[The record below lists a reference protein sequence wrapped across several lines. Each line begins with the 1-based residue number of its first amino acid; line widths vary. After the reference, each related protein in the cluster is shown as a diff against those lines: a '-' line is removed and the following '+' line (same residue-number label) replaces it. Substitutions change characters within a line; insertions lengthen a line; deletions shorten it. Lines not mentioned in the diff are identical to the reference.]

1 MAFQALCLHWNSIGS
16 PDICSKFVMQKR
28 LTFTM
33 TFAIRTVIALR
44 CLRFGTNKQVY
55 QSMSERTSVDS
66 GPKSLADEESL
77 RLMDTS
83 GLLENEKIR
92 TRINLINEEIKRCL
106 LDEDGEP
113 PILYETTRHLI
124 LAGGKRLRSLL
135 LVLCAEAVGGSVV
148 DALPFAVATEFV
160 QTASLIHD
168 DVVDE
173 DNIRR
178 GVETTHKKYGRKMAI
193 IAGDLLVALAIKLIG
208 ERSTP
213 ELLTYVAA
221 GGIRMCEGEAA
232 DLLLSQDKIQSYTT
246 DAALEI
252 IRMKTVSFMTAAAK
266 VGAMLGKADKNQI
279 EALIKYSENLGY
291 SFQIRDDILDIVAT
305 QNGTGKTVLSDLRGS
320 RSNYVLAHAVER
332 CSSKQKEEFVRKLND
347 GDLEYALQRISESRS
362 VEESIEVS
370 RKFMLEAKEAIRG
383 YEFANEELLLLL
395 ANFAMKRLF

>member
-1 MAFQALCLHWNSIGS
+1 
-16 PDICSKFVMQKR
+16 
-28 LTFTM
+28 
-33 TFAIRTVIALR
+33 
-44 CLRFGTNKQVY
+44 
-55 QSMSERTSVDS
+55 MSERPFVHTGPDS
-66 GPKSLADEESL
+66 YSDEEKSK
-77 RLMDTS
+77 LMDTT

-113 PILYETTRHLI
+113 ALLYETTRHLI

-135 LVLCAEAVGGSVV
+135 LVLCCEAVGGKAV

-173 DNIRR
+173 DTMRR

-221 GGIRMCEGEAA
+221 GGIRMCEGEAS
-232 DLLLSQDKIQSYTT
+232 DLLMSQNKIQSYTT
-246 DAALEI
+246 ELALEI
-252 IRMKTVSFMTAAAK
+252 IKMKTVSFMTSAAK
-266 VGAMLGKADKNQI
+266 VGAMLGNAKDI
-279 EALIKYSENLGY
+279 ELEALIKYAELLGF

-305 QNGTGKTVLSDLRGS
+305 QNGTGKTVQSDLRGS
-320 RSNYVLAHAVER
+320 HSNFVLAHALEN
-332 CSSKQKEEFVRKLND
+332 CSKTQKEEFVQKLNE
-347 GDLEYALQRISESRS
+347 GDAEYALERINEYRS
-362 VEESIEVS
+362 VEYSTDVA
-370 RKFMLEAKEAIRG
+370 RKYMIAAKEAIRG
-383 YEFANEELLLLL
+383 FDFVNQELLILL
-395 ANFAMKRLF
+395 ADFAMKRLY

>member
-1 MAFQALCLHWNSIGS
+1 
-16 PDICSKFVMQKR
+16 
-28 LTFTM
+28 
-33 TFAIRTVIALR
+33 
-44 CLRFGTNKQVY
+44 
-55 QSMSERTSVDS
+55 MSERPSVDS
-66 GPKSLADEESL
+66 SSKTHTNEESL
-77 RLMDTS
+77 RLMDAS
-83 GLLENEKIR
+83 GLLENEKVR

-113 PILYETTRHLI
+113 AILYETTRHLI

-173 DNIRR
+173 DSVRR

-221 GGIRMCEGEAA
+221 GGIRMCEGEAT

-266 VGAMLGKADKNQI
+266 VGAMLGKADKNQT
-279 EALIKYSENLGY
+279 EALIKYSEKLGY

-305 QNGTGKTVLSDLRGS
+305 QNGTGKTVLSDIRGN
-320 RSNYVLAHAVER
+320 RSNYVLAHAIER
-332 CSSKQKEEFVRKLND
+332 CSSKQKEEFVQRMND
-347 GDLEYALQRISESRS
+347 GNFEYALDRIRESKS
-362 VEESIEVS
+362 VEQSIEVS
-370 RKFMLEAKEAIRG
+370 KKFMLEAKEAIKG
-383 YEFANEELLLLL
+383 HGFVNEELLLLL
-395 ANFAMKRLF
+395 ANFAMKRLY